1 MGKNKITGIE
11 KIKERSKLNVTF
23 QKRKRG
29 LLKKVIELTS
39 LCDQQTL
46 MFIYDDHKNTLIQ
59 YQSSPDFNIQSVG
72 KLISSSD
79 GM

>member
-1 MGKNKITGIE
+1 MGKTKIAGIE

-46 MFIYDDHKNTLIQ
+46 MFIYDNHKHTL
-59 YQSSPDFNIQSVG
+59 
-72 KLISSSD
+72 
-79 GM
+79 M